1 MKIKVLLFLSLLS
14 TYSLFAQKKWTL
26 KECVEYALKNNITIK
41 QNEFNIELAEK
52 DVAIARGN
60 FLPDLS
66 ASTNGSFTSGLSQ
79 DRNGVLQNTQNFNSK
94 YNLSSEATVFNGF
107 RNLNTYKQA
116 QLGVKSSKLDLE
128 VIENDIILR
137 IVNTYLNT
145 LFAKE
150 NLEVA
155 KTQYN
160 ISKKQIERVQTQ
172 FEAGVVPKGN
182 LLNAKSTVAND
193 LQNVVLQENALN
205 LAFLQLTQLLQIS
218 SDNFDVENIEID
230 VASSTLFFDDS
241 KEIFSNALDNRPEIK
256 RAILDIDNADFNIK
270 ISKGSYLPT
279 LSFSLGVGSSY
290 FHQFNNLRFSN
301 DNFFSQINDRVQY
314 SVGASLRIP
323 IFNRFQTKNRLAKSL
338 INKEV
343 SEIAL
348 ENEKL
353 QLKQTIEQ
361 AYFDTKAAAKAFEAA
376 EVSLIAQKE
385 AFKNAQV
392 SYDYGAT
399 TQFDFD
405 QVRNRLVAAESA
417 MIRAKYDYIFKARV
431 LKFYSGEPVIN

>member
-193 LQNVVLQENALN
+193 LQNVVL
-205 LAFLQLTQLLQIS
+205 
-218 SDNFDVENIEID
+218 
-230 VASSTLFFDDS
+230 
-241 KEIFSNALDNRPEIK
+241 
-256 RAILDIDNADFNIK
+256 
-270 ISKGSYLPT
+270 
-279 LSFSLGVGSSY
+279 
-290 FHQFNNLRFSN
+290 
-301 DNFFSQINDRVQY
+301 
-314 SVGASLRIP
+314 
-323 IFNRFQTKNRLAKSL
+323 
-338 INKEV
+338 
-343 SEIAL
+343 
-348 ENEKL
+348 
-353 QLKQTIEQ
+353 
-361 AYFDTKAAAKAFEAA
+361 
-376 EVSLIAQKE
+376 
-385 AFKNAQV
+385 
-392 SYDYGAT
+392 
-399 TQFDFD
+399 
-405 QVRNRLVAAESA
+405 
-417 MIRAKYDYIFKARV
+417 
-431 LKFYSGEPVIN
+431 